1 LGIKAKTNSPLDVP
15 KMPPKTSPLGLPVGT
30 KSPLGGPLGGNTQ
43 KSPISTPPMPSL
55 NPVTKEAPK
64 KTGKK
69 NLFDDDD

>member
-1 LGIKAKTNSPLDVP
+1 MGIKAKTNSPLDVP

-30 KSPLGGPLGGNTQ
+30 KSPLGGPLGGTTQ
-43 KSPISTPPMPSL
+43 KSPISMPPMPSL
-55 NPVTKEAPK
+55 NPAKEAPK